1 MCLDINGGETH
12 QDIEGHH
19 APEEGLAACAPGEEH
34 QDGGDTHMTAGEGG
48 CGALAGFVH
57 TLHERVEETVAP
69 TRGGGFLHVGG
80 EVVAHIRKH
89 ALGDLVEP
97 CCQIVV
103 LWTGDWQEDEDDVID
118 EEGTEEDEL
127 RLQELVIPPE
137 EVEQGNESDEREIRG
152 VTQMHQFAEHRVG
165 AGLREQQGRL
175 TATER
180 LFVGGEDMVEVGEV
194 SIELEGLRIP
204 YPQEEQ
210 LKGDAKEHREPTGY
224 QTIDHPESQHHH
236 HKTEALPDQRTDIV
250 DLRRHKECQQQCQHQ
265 IPQDDP
271 LDGEQTFAGLL
282 LDFKYLKTIHF

>member
-1 MCLDINGGETH
+1 
-12 QDIEGHH
+12 
-19 APEEGLAACAPGEEH
+19 
-34 QDGGDTHMTAGEGG
+34 
-48 CGALAGFVH
+48 
-57 TLHERVEETVAP
+57 
-69 TRGGGFLHVGG
+69 
-80 EVVAHIRKH
+80 
-89 ALGDLVEP
+89 
-97 CCQIVV
+97 
-103 LWTGDWQEDEDDVID
+103 
-118 EEGTEEDEL
+118 
-127 RLQELVIPPE
+127 
-137 EVEQGNESDEREIRG
+137 
-152 VTQMHQFAEHRVG
+152 MHQFAEHRVG

-180 LFVGGEDMVEVGEV
+180 LFVGGEEMVEVGEV

-271 LDGEQTFAGLL
+271 LDGEQTLAGLL
-282 LDFKYLKTIHF
+282 LDFKYLKTFHFLEPFVVLIPFDGSFHALLQLHLGLKTQFLAGRGDIAAPVALFQDIVFIIV